1 MKPITPALPLP
12 LSRRQVGCRVSNC
25 SCVKFTRDVVEW
37 KLHNDLGDEIQWR
50 ASRRDAL
57 VTAFA
62 TRLLAAW
69 LRTMPRTI
77 ANMLSVDID
86 HMVSSTEFEM
96 QY

>member
-1 MKPITPALPLP
+1 
-12 LSRRQVGCRVSNC
+12 
-25 SCVKFTRDVVEW
+25 VEW